1 MYCSPLLLSILSLTI
16 IEHVSHNRITIE
28 GASPIF
34 KVSSKM
40 AFAGFGASKPSAA
53 APSVVRA
60 NKKQTKRRR
69 QGTTDPTPIPDLST
83 AEGRMLHIAS
93 CIQRADVSPM
103 GGVQQGGGGVTLN
116 PNAICYMDDFLGS
129 SLIWDLRAEAES
141 LLPTMVPSQST
152 RWDDKTQSVIS
163 YEKEGVMSTQIEGGP
178 EGYAACPR
186 LVEYVV
192 TLTKHLSEKI
202 NAIVPSECRLSGT
215 EQTNKL
221 AVCLGGGSKYDKHID
236 NLGSGGDGM
245 GDRRKMTA
253 LLYLQPSG
261 SHADD
266 ADEGE
271 TDKRGGYFRAYDVPD
286 EGNVKVFA
294 PRGDRLLLFWSDSLV
309 HDVSPS
315 FAPDVEADRRWA
327 LTVWFVVAE
336 GGVIRGTNAE
346 IEHRHFG
353 TG

>member
-1 MYCSPLLLSILSLTI
+1 MNMYCSPLLLFILSLTI
-16 IEHVSHNRITIE
+16 IDHVAHHSIMIE
-28 GASPIF
+28 GASPLF
-34 KVSSKM
+34 QAGSKM
-40 AFAGFGASKPSAA
+40 AFAGFGASKTSAA
-53 APSVVRA
+53 DVRA
-60 NKKQTKRRR
+60 NKKSERGKQAMTE
-69 QGTTDPTPIPDLST
+69 PPLPDILT

-103 GGVQQGGGGVTLN
+103 GVQQGGALN
-116 PNAICYMDDFLGS
+116 PNSICYVDDFLGS
-129 SLIWDLRAEAES
+129 SLISALRAEAES
-141 LLPTMVPSQST
+141 LISTMVPSLST
-152 RWDDKTQSVIS
+152 RWDDKTQSVVS

-178 EGYAACPR
+178 EGYTASPR

-202 NAIVPSECRLSGT
+202 NAMVPLECRLSGT

-236 NLGSGGDGM
+236 NLGGGDGM

-261 SHADD
+261 SHADE

-271 TDKRGGYFRAYDVPD
+271 NDPRGGYFRAYDVPNA
-286 EGNVKVFA
+286 GKVTALA
-294 PRGDRLLLFWSDSLV
+294 PRGDRLLLFWSDALV

-315 FAPDVEADRRWA
+315 FTPAVEADRRWA

-336 GGVIRGTNAE
+336 GGAIRATNAE
-346 IEHRHFG
+346 IEQRHFG